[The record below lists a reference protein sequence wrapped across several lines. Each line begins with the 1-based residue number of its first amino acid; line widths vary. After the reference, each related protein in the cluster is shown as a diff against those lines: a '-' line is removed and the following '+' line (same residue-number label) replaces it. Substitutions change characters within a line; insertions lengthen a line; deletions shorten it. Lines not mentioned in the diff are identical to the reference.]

1 LGSKF
6 QEKKQKTR
14 GKSRKEVGK
23 NAGNRKSG
31 EQFWTFGKK
40 GEKVENLTW
49 SGCSI
54 ALLVLNK
61 FAEFGD

>member
-14 GKSRKEVGK
+14 GESRKKVGK
-23 NAGNRKSG
+23 IAGNRKSG

-49 SGCSI
+49 SGWNE
-54 ALLVLNK
+54 L
-61 FAEFGD
+61 